1 MSIHDM
7 RVLFMVFSGKKFQQ
21 SYLLMRKLRIKRHSQ
36 EHISQQVEISGYQ
49 FLSPISQRH
58 LRINRRENKDNKT
71 KKKKVGYKK
80 EKEEEYCLP

>member
-1 MSIHDM
+1 M